1 MQPPF
6 DLNLMANKHRNERDL
21 INQADAA
28 HLIEKSKAI
37 TRAKWPRQR
46 AFFVA
51 WNSLVKRQLAG
62 WFV

>member
-6 DLNLMANKHRNERDL
+6 DLNLMANIHRNARDL

-28 HLIEKSKAI
+28 HLIKENKAQ
-37 TRAKWPRQR
+37 TRTKRPRQH

-51 WNSLVKRQLAG
+51 WNSLIKRQLAG
-62 WFV
+62 